1 MSRAAVLLGISAQ
14 LDRPRA
20 PGLLF
25 VSEPGEAD
33 VRPEDTFEIP
43 RVRRTGERF
52 RFERPLTRGRLE
64 GDERLRAQTRVGLA
78 REVFEA
84 PEPRRAALLADYCLD
99 DPDPLTRV
107 AAAVLDF
114 RLAADPRRAIRILAE
129 GTRSDDELVR
139 DVAATGLAKI
149 SPRHP
154 ALDPLRRPRV
164 IEPETGTDEDHR
176 TSMLIH
182 GTWASNKSWWQPGGD
197 FHTYIRSDYRPD
209 LYSAADRFGWTG
221 GYSPG
226 ARAAAAFNL
235 ELWIR
240 DRNEEGIH
248 LITHSHG
255 GNVAFLASGTAPRFG
270 DLIVLSCP
278 VRDEYVPNFP
288 NIGRVVS
295 VRVKLDL
302 VILVDGGRQRFDDPG
317 IREIVLPIWFDHS
330 ATHDPEVWED
340 HGVAALIGP

>member
-1 MSRAAVLLGISAQ
+1 
-14 LDRPRA
+14 
-20 PGLLF
+20 LF
-25 VSEPGEAD
+25 VSEPGAAD

-43 RVRRTGERF
+43 QIRRTGERF
-52 RFERPLTRGRLE
+52 RFVRPRMPRRLE
-64 GDERLRAQTRVGLA
+64 DDERLRAETRA
-78 REVFEA
+78 RYAAELFQV
-84 PEPRRAALLADYCLD
+84 PEPRQAARLAAYCRD

-114 RLAADPRRAIRILAE
+114 RLAADPRKAIQTLAE

-154 ALDPLRRPRV
+154 ALGALRRRRV
-164 IEPETGTDEDHR
+164 IELEPGAGEDHR

-182 GTWASNKSWWQPGGD
+182 GTWARSASWWQPGGD
-197 FHTYIRSDYRPD
+197 FHSDIRSGYRPD
-209 LYSAADRFGWTG
+209 LYAAADRFEWTG

-226 ARAAAAFNL
+226 ARATAAL
-235 ELWIR
+235 KLGQWIR
-240 DRNEEGIH
+240 KHNEEGIH

-255 GNVAFLASGTAPRFG
+255 GNVAFLASGSAPRFG

-278 VRDEYVPNFP
+278 VRDEYVPNLP
-288 NIGRVVS
+288 RIGRVVS

-302 VILVDGGRQRFDDPG
+302 VILVDGGGQRFDDPG
-317 IREIVLPIWFDHS
+317 IKEIVLPIWFSHK
-330 ATHDPEVWED
+330 ATHDPEVWQK
-340 HGVAALIGP
+340 HGVPARIGP